1 MHNPL
6 LLTLPT
12 RMPLPHFCVS
22 GWVLSPKSPVV
33 IHIARLYPF
42 NLIPQP
48 VLTVN
53 LTSSQP
59 TYTIVQSNSTENEE
73 TNVRALRELLVKQ
86 SDYPEAVGALREF
99 DAAQTSR
106 SITFGQSR
114 QRWDACFAD
123 TVCMDY

>member
-33 IHIARLYPF
+33 IHIACLYPF

-73 TNVRALRELLVKQ
+73 SNVQ
-86 SDYPEAVGALREF
+86 SDYSEAVALREF
-99 DAAQTSR
+99 DAAQTSH
-106 SITFGQSR
+106 SIAFGQSG

>member
-33 IHIARLYPF
+33 IHIACLYPF

-48 VLTVN
+48 VLKLDV
-53 LTSSQP
+53 LTA
-59 TYTIVQSNSTENEE
+59 YLYNCTIKFNGKRGIKRA
-73 TNVRALRELLVKQ
+73 VRLL
-86 SDYPEAVGALREF
+86 
-99 DAAQTSR
+99 
-106 SITFGQSR
+106 
-114 QRWDACFAD
+114 
-123 TVCMDY
+123 